1 MRGPLVNETTYRF
14 SAWAVLTA
22 RSYGGRE
29 DVAEVSWQAGP
40 LEGGKEVVVVYS
52 SDITDTEDFY
62 TDANGRQMV
71 RRRYSEATAEREAG
85 NYYPVTSRIELRNG
99 GNEISR

>member
-22 RSYGGRE
+22 RRYGGRE
-29 DVAEVSWQAGP
+29 DVSEVSWQAGP

-52 SDITDTEDFY
+52 TDITDTEDFY
-62 TDANGRQMV
+62 TDANGRQMML
-71 RRRYSEATAEREAG
+71 RTYSEATAEREAG
-85 NYYPVTSRIELRNG
+85 NYYPVTSRIELRNR